1 MPAEE
6 QIGVRCGGRFTT
18 YPDLFERAL
27 RASTGLLELGI
38 GAGDRIALLLRN
50 SIEFLEASIATVPLG
65 ASAVPINWHW
75 RGDEIAHVLI
85 DSGAKALVVHAD
97 LWPAIASSVP
107 EGLALIFVPAD
118 GTARGHP
125 PPADLPDGALLVARL
140 AGRPRAVGAAA
151 RRQRRSASST
161 RPGRPGDRRESCAR
175 PPPTRSARRRE
186 RCSARSSSSAPGERT
201 VIPAPMYHTAPN
213 VYAMVAATHGMDM
226 TIMTRFDAEEFL
238 RIVAEH
244 RVTVVQ
250 MVPTMFVRLL
260 SLPEPVRARYDLSSL
275 RWVVHAAAPC
285 PPEVKRAMIEWLGPI
300 VAEYYGGTET
310 GPVVFCTSEEWL
322 AHPGTV
328 GRPIEQAVIK
338 ILDADG
344 RELPT
349 GESGEV
355 FMWLD
360 VWPDFTYAGDEEKRR
375 SVERDGLISC
385 GDIGYLDA
393 DGYLYLN
400 DRRSDMVISGGVNI
414 YPAEIEACLLSLQGV
429 RDCAVFG
436 IPDEEFGEA
445 LAAHVE
451 LHDGAR
457 LTAEEVRD
465 HLSARLAGYKTPR
478 VVEFSDVPAA
488 RGLRQD
494 LQAPPARALLARA
507 RARDLGWDPA
517 RRRAALRILAPDAP
531 GQARLRS
538 RGARRRRCVHRLPV
552 GGDRLRARIGGGAA
566 GARTPMSTMRAA
578 GPTARGALPL
588 LHAQRQYS
596 LPVDAPPEQRRL
608 RASRHR
614 TRLPADARSGG
625 RKRSNSSSGAGVRRC
640 RRTSRS
646 CSRKASP
653 AMTPTRR

>member
-1 MPAEE
+1 MPTEEQGE

-18 YPDLFERAL
+18 YPDLFGRAL

-38 GAGDRIALLLRN
+38 GAGDRIALLLHN

-75 RGDEIAHVLI
+75 RGDEIAHVLT
-85 DSGAKALVVHAD
+85 DSGAKVLVVHAD
-97 LWPAIASSVP
+97 LWPAIAPSVP
-107 EGLALIFVPAD
+107 EGLTLIFVPPGGD
-118 GTARGHP
+118 GASDI
-125 PPADLPDGALLVARL
+125 PASELPDGALWWPDWL
-140 AGRPRAVGAAA
+140 AGHAPWAQPPEDAPVSIIYTSG
-151 RRQRRSASST
+151 T
-161 RPGRPGDRRESCAR
+161 TGRPKGVVRTPATDAQREG
-175 PPPTRSARRRE
+175 TRALLGE
-186 RCSARSSSSAPGERT
+186 IFQLAPGERT

-226 TIMTRFDAEEFL
+226 TIMTRFDPEEFL
-238 RIVAEH
+238 RIVEED

-250 MVPTMFVRLL
+250 MVPTMFVRML
-260 SLPEPVRARYDLSSL
+260 SLPESVRARYDLSSL

-310 GPVVFCTSEEWL
+310 GPVVYCTSEEWL

-328 GRPIEQAVIK
+328 GRPIKQAQIK

-385 GDIGYLDA
+385 GDIGYLDG

-414 YPAEIEACLLSLQGV
+414 YPAEIEACLLSLSGV

-436 IPDEEFGEA
+436 IPDDEFGEA
-445 LAAHVE
+445 LAAYVE
-451 LHDGAR
+451 PHQGTR

-465 HLSARLAGYKTPR
+465 HVGTRLAGYKTPR
-478 VVEFSDVPAA
+478 VVEFSE
-488 RGLRQD
+488 GLPRED
-494 LQAPPARALLARA
+494 S
-507 RARDLGWDPA
+507 GK
-517 RRRAALRILAPDAP
+517 IFK
-531 GQARLRS
+531 
-538 RGARRRRCVHRLPV
+538 
-552 GGDRLRARIGGGAA
+552 
-566 GARTPMSTMRAA
+566 
-578 GPTARGALPL
+578 
-588 LHAQRQYS
+588 
-596 LPVDAPPEQRRL
+596 RRL
-608 RASRHR
+608 RE
-614 TRLPADARSGG
+614 PYWQG
-625 RKRSNSSSGAGVRRC
+625 RERAI
-640 RRTSRS
+640 
-646 CSRKASP
+646 
-653 AMTPTRR
+653 

>member
-1 MPAEE
+1 MLQKEE
-6 QIGVRCGGRFTT
+6 IGEEIGVRCDGRFTT

-85 DSGAKALVVHAD
+85 DSGAKALVVHTD
-97 LWPAIASSVP
+97 LWPAIAPSVP
-107 EGLALIFVPAD
+107 DGLALILVPAD
-118 GTARGHP
+118 GEGAQDP
-125 PPADLPDGALLVARL
+125 PGLDLPDGALRWPDWL
-140 AGRPRAVGAAA
+140 AGHEPWAQPPEAAPV
-151 RRQRRSASST
+151 SIIYTSGT
-161 RPGRPGDRRESCAR
+161 TGRPKGVVRTPATDAQREG
-175 PPPTRSARRRE
+175 TRALLGE
-186 RCSARSSSSAPGERT
+186 IFQLAPGERT

-213 VYAMVAATHGMDM
+213 VYALVAATHGMDM

-260 SLPEPVRARYDLSSL
+260 ALPEPARTRYDLSSL

-310 GPVVFCTSEEWL
+310 GPVVFCTSDEWL

-328 GRPIEQAVIK
+328 GRPIKQAQIK
-338 ILDADG
+338 VLDADG

-360 VWPDFTYAGDEEKRR
+360 VWPDFTYAGDDEKRR

-385 GDIGYLDA
+385 GDVGYLDA
-393 DGYLYLN
+393 EGYLYLN

-414 YPAEIEACLLSLQGV
+414 YPAEIEACLLSLPGV

-436 IPDEEFGEA
+436 IPDDEFGEA

-451 LHDGAR
+451 LHDGTR

-478 VVEFSDVPAA
+478 VVEFSE
-488 RGLRQD
+488 
-494 LQAPPARALLARA
+494 
-507 RARDLGWDPA
+507 
-517 RRRAALRILAPDAP
+517 
-531 GQARLRS
+531 
-538 RGARRRRCVHRLPV
+538 
-552 GGDRLRARIGGGAA
+552 
-566 GARTPMSTMRAA
+566 
-578 GPTARGALPL
+578 
-588 LHAQRQYS
+588 S
-596 LPVDAPPEQRRL
+596 LPREDSGKIFKRRL
-608 RASRHR
+608 REPYWR
-614 TRLPADARSGG
+614 G
-625 RKRSNSSSGAGVRRC
+625 RERAI
-640 RRTSRS
+640 
-646 CSRKASP
+646 
-653 AMTPTRR
+653 